1 MYISDN
7 ITRIFFYESY
17 DNIAIVIM
25 ESQMKAIWLDVVLNE
40 VVPQVSAKKIF
51 FLLIKGSF
59 TNYVGKILAY
69 FDHLPPSIDIFYGMN
84 VDKKWTF
91 SDHLPTS
98 SVL

>member
-40 VVPQVSAKKIF
+40 VVPQVSAKKFFFVKVHIF
-51 FLLIKGSF
+51 WEGH
-59 TNYVGKILAY
+59 KILRNLHQL
-69 FDHLPPSIDIFYGMN
+69 FD
-84 VDKKWTF
+84 WQ
-91 SDHLPTS
+91 
-98 SVL
+98 

>member
-40 VVPQVSAKKIF
+40 VVPQVSAKKF
-51 FLLIKGSF
+51 FLLKFIYSEKATKFCEIS
-59 TNYVGKILAY
+59 TNYLTYV
-69 FDHLPPSIDIFYGMN
+69 LP
-84 VDKKWTF
+84 VK
-91 SDHLPTS
+91 
-98 SVL
+98 